1 MATTVADLDCT
12 KSGAV
17 HLYQERVQE
26 LSCLIRRSLPYLHRT
41 ALRRVSNVADAED
54 VVQDALV
61 SALTHVHQ
69 FRGQAQMST
78 WLISILINSARMK
91 LRRRPRALHIPWD
104 EKDRDQ
110 NDMSLSELVPD
121 DRPGPED
128 ICREWELSD
137 LLVRM
142 MKRLSPALR
151 QTLKLRAVDGFSI
164 RETANIMRV
173 PEGTVKARMTRAR
186 TRLKRMVQAHI
197 GAKRARSKGRRRPPS
212 ARLGEC
218 PPARLGECPP
228 KFGNDGQSPCRPSP

>member
-1 MATTVADLDCT
+1 MATTVADINYA

-26 LSCLIRRSLPYLHRT
+26 LSCLISRSLPYLHRT

-54 VVQDALV
+54 VVQDALL
-61 SALTHVHQ
+61 SALTHVDQ

-91 LRRRPRALHIPWD
+91 LRRRPRQLHLSLD
-104 EKDRDQ
+104 EKNRDQ
-110 NDMSLSELVPD
+110 DDWALSELVPD
-121 DRPGPED
+121 GRPGPED
-128 ICREWELSD
+128 ICRAWELSD
-137 LLVRM
+137 LLVPL

-151 QTLKLRAVDGFSI
+151 QTLKLRTVDGLSI

-186 TRLKRMVQAHI
+186 TRLKQMVQDHI
-197 GAKRARSKGRRRPPS
+197 GRKRARSEGRRRPFS
-212 ARLGEC
+212 
-218 PPARLGECPP
+218 ARLGECPP
-228 KFGNDGQSPCRPSP
+228 KFGNDGQSPCQPSP